1 VGALVQ
7 EFDRVPDRHDVVGRP
22 ATAGVDPVTVY
33 LARLTS
39 AESRRAMATSL
50 ELLAEVLLE
59 GRPAD
64 RAERVR
70 RRQAGSPL
78 AIAVPWH
85 ELRYGHTQALRSW
98 LAEHCSPAAAN
109 RHLAA
114 LRGVLREAWRLG
126 LMNGEDLAR
135 AVDLASAP
143 GTSLPVGRYV
153 EDGEVRRLVAACLI
167 DDSPGGRRD
176 AAVLAALFAGGLRRA
191 EVVALD
197 VDDATT
203 GRLTVTGK
211 GRRQRRSALPAGGR
225 RAMAAWLELRGTGEG
240 SLFCPVDKAGRVTI
254 RRLTTQA
261 IYALV
266 DRRARAA
273 GVGHLS
279 PHDGRRTFASNLFD
293 AGVDAVQVQG
303 LMGHASLLTAGPSSP
318 AWPPSSGCTSPT
330 PPNKSRQGNGQLLP
344 SFSSEAPTGDRD
356 RAVVAPL
363 PRPTAER
370 LEVRVNHPAMAP
382 EGPVVDVALL
392 GGDPAGGGTA
402 RWSLDQHL
410 PELLTDPIEDR
421 SADLDQGV

>member
-1 VGALVQ
+1 METSLEPTG
-7 EFDRVPDRHDVVGRP
+7 
-22 ATAGVDPVTVY
+22 ATAAAVPTAAARADPVTVY
-33 LARLTS
+33 LLRLTS

-50 ELLAEVLLE
+50 ELLAALLVD
-59 GRPAD
+59 GHPAD
-64 RAERVR
+64 RAERAR
-70 RRQAGSPL
+70 RRQAGTPL
-78 AIAVPWH
+78 AMAVPWH

-135 AVDLASAP
+135 AIDLASVA
-143 GTSLPVGRYV
+143 GTSLPAGRYV
-153 EDGEVRRLVAACLI
+153 EDGEVHRLVAACLA

-197 VDDATT
+197 VDDYDAPT

-211 GRRQRRSALPAGGR
+211 GRRQRRTALPAGGR
-225 RAMAAWLELRGTGEG
+225 RAMAAWLQLRGLDEG
-240 SLFCPVDKAGRVTI
+240 PLFCPVDKAGRVSI

-261 IYALV
+261 VYALV

-279 PHDGRRTFASNLFD
+279 PHDGRRTFASDLFD

-303 LMGHASLLTAGPSSP
+303 LMGHASLLT
-318 AWPPSSGCTSPT
+318 
-330 PPNKSRQGNGQLLP
+330 
-344 SFSSEAPTGDRD
+344 TGGYDR
-356 RAVVAPL
+356 RPELARLAAV
-363 PRPTAER
+363 ER
-370 LEVRVNHPAMAP
+370 LHFPYPADELRDIVRAPPPA
-382 EGPVVDVALL
+382 E
-392 GGDPAGGGTA
+392 
-402 RWSLDQHL
+402 
-410 PELLTDPIEDR
+410 
-421 SADLDQGV
+421 